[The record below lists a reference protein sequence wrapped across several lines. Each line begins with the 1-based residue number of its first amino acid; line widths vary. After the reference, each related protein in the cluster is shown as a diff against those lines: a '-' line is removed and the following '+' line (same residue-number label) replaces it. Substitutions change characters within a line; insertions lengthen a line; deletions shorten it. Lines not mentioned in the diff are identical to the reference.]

1 MNIKLLFITTITSV
15 FLIGCVGKSSAL
27 QSAVW
32 NGYSVKVEKY
42 LDSGADVN
50 EQRDGTTLLHI
61 AALNNRYLIAQQL
74 IAKGAMVNTKDKN
87 GGTPLHV
94 AGPLGHDKIVELLI
108 NNGAEMNS
116 VILSG
121 KYKGKA
127 PLDLAA
133 LFQQSKTVELLRKN
147 GAKTALELKAESR
160 QGA

>member
-61 AALNNRYLIAQQL
+61 AALNNRHLIAQQL

-108 NNGAEMNS
+108 NMCRTELSNIIRKIQRQSAIRFSSFIPTVQNS
-116 VILSG
+116 RTPPQKRG
-121 KYKGKA
+121 KDSFRIK
-127 PLDLAA
+127 
-133 LFQQSKTVELLRKN
+133 S
-147 GAKTALELKAESR
+147 
-160 QGA
+160 